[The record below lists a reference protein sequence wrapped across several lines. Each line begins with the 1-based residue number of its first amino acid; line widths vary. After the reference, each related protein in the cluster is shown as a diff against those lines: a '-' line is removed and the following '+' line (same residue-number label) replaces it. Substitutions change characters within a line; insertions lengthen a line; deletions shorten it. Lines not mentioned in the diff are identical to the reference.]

1 MRKVLAGTLL
11 VVALAFVLAGCG
23 GSASS
28 TTNTNGTT
36 APRHASNGEAS
47 KSARQV
53 LADAVKST
61 AKATFMRINGNVTSS
76 GKKFGLNFLISQ
88 NGDGSKGILY
98 PSGQA
103 VGLIVIGKNAYI
115 KAEPPFWKEFGGSP
129 GEQLGKALN
138 GRWLQFPTHS
148 AQFAPLVAFASPQW
162 IFSPLKSNVATL
174 KNTGTTTFNHQAA
187 VALDGGAEGTLYVA
201 ASGIPY
207 PVGVVK
213 KGKDGGTVYFTA
225 WNQPFAITAPTGAVT
240 LSQLGR

>member
-1 MRKVLAGTLL
+1 MWKYRVMRKVLAGTLL

-103 VGLIVIGKNAYI
+103 VGQMGEHVPVALHVDPLGQVPH
-115 KAEPPFWKEFGGSP
+115 EPPQPSGP
-129 GEQLGKALN
+129 HCLPEQLGAQHCLPVHTSPAAQVPQEPPQPSSPHMDSAHC
-138 GRWLQFPTHS
+138 GLQ
-148 AQFAPLVAFASPQW
+148 
-162 IFSPLKSNVATL
+162 
-174 KNTGTTTFNHQAA
+174 
-187 VALDGGAEGTLYVA
+187 
-201 ASGIPY
+201 
-207 PVGVVK
+207 
-213 KGKDGGTVYFTA
+213 
-225 WNQPFAITAPTGAVT
+225 
-240 LSQLGR
+240 